1 VRGGPQ
7 INFQPVPED
16 KTGKAQVHLDLWV
29 DDLDESM
36 ALVEGLGGS
45 RIAEIQELERGRI
58 AVMADPE
65 GHEFCLLAAPTG
77 SSGDA

>member
-7 INFQPVPED
+7 INFQPAPQE
-16 KTGKAQVHLDLWV
+16 KTGKASVHLDLWV

-36 ALVEGLGGS
+36 AGAERLRAS
-45 RIAEIQELERGRI
+45 RIAEVQDLERGRI

-65 GHEFCLLAAPTG
+65 GHEFCLPAAPTG
-77 SSGDA
+77 SSRDA